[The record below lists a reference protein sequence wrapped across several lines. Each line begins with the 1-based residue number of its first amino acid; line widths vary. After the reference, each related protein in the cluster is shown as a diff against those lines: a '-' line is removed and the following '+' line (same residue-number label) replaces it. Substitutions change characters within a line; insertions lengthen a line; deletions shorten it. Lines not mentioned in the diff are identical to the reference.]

1 MNKPGKYKQSRLIIG
16 LVSLLSMSMLT
27 SAPFE
32 SNPQNCELVSVIK
45 KSKDGDLADEDNTLP
60 AD

>member
-1 MNKPGKYKQSRLIIG
+1 MNNLSKYKQSRLIIG
-16 LVSLLSMSMLT
+16 LVSLLSMSLLA

-45 KSKDGDLADEDNTLP
+45 KSKDGDLAEEDNNLP

>member
-1 MNKPGKYKQSRLIIG
+1 MNIFSNYKQGRLIIG
-16 LVSLLSMSMLT
+16 LASLLSMSLLT

-45 KSKDGDLADEDNTLP
+45 KNKDGDLAEEDNNLP
-60 AD
+60 KD